1 MGLFPGSQAPPMPSY
16 LAPAFH
22 TVQRVLH
29 TLHKILAVPG
39 NLAWERREGSPN
51 VCSSSKPVHT
61 CSSPSLLLNSSSAHT
76 FKSEMHNS
84 VKSAGVRIYSQA
96 GAEVVALHSNGSTEE
111 LRIPELRSSWQG
123 TREQV
128 VASGSIPRRGTRHQN
143 IESGSPSHLILL
155 CVVFPARCSQWL
167 VMVVRH
173 KPVYVDGVRVSL
185 IQPEH
190 QTCRR
195 PRLLQLW
202 LRKAQFLAPPKLH
215 YGHVIHLFTR
225 HSLLTYHVA
234 HDDP

>member
-1 MGLFPGSQAPPMPSY
+1 MCAYIPKPG
-16 LAPAFH
+16 
-22 TVQRVLH
+22 
-29 TLHKILAVPG
+29 
-39 NLAWERREGSPN
+39 
-51 VCSSSKPVHT
+51 
-61 CSSPSLLLNSSSAHT
+61 
-76 FKSEMHNS
+76 
-84 VKSAGVRIYSQA
+84 
-96 GAEVVALHSNGSTEE
+96 EVVALHSAGSTEE
-111 LRIPELRSSWQG
+111 LRIPELRSSWLG

-128 VASGSIPRRGTRHQN
+128 VACGSIPRRSTRHQS
-143 IESGSPSHLILL
+143 IESGSPSHL

-215 YGHVIHLFTR
+215 NSHVIHLSTR
-225 HSLLTYHVA
+225 HSLLTYHVV

>member
-1 MGLFPGSQAPPMPSY
+1 MCAYIPKPG
-16 LAPAFH
+16 
-22 TVQRVLH
+22 
-29 TLHKILAVPG
+29 
-39 NLAWERREGSPN
+39 
-51 VCSSSKPVHT
+51 
-61 CSSPSLLLNSSSAHT
+61 
-76 FKSEMHNS
+76 
-84 VKSAGVRIYSQA
+84 
-96 GAEVVALHSNGSTEE
+96 EVVALHSNGSTEE

-143 IESGSPSHLILL
+143 IESGSPSHLVLL
-155 CVVFPARCSQWL
+155 CVVFPARGSQWL